1 MVNNILWQV
10 SHSIKQNKNH
20 GNRQRYEMGLPTFN
34 QSNKTFEKNKP
45 FFFQKILNIWYIYK
59 YLSEVQCT
67 KLRYVK
73 KKPPDIFTT
82 YSNQKS

>member
-1 MVNNILWQV
+1 MEIDNDMKWTCQ
-10 SHSIKQNKNH
+10 HS
-20 GNRQRYEMGLPTFN
+20 TN
-34 QSNKTFEKNKP
+34 QTKLLRI
-45 FFFQKILNIWYIYK
+45 FFFQKILNIWYIYQ

-82 YSNQKS
+82 YSNQKSNNKLNLSFIV

>member
-1 MVNNILWQV
+1 MEIDDMKWTCQ
-10 SHSIKQNKNH
+10 HS
-20 GNRQRYEMGLPTFN
+20 TN
-34 QSNKTFEKNKP
+34 QTKLLRI
-45 FFFQKILNIWYIYK
+45 FFFQKILNIWYIYQ

-82 YSNQKS
+82 YSNQKSNNKLNLSFIV

>member
-1 MVNNILWQV
+1 METDNDMKWACQ
-10 SHSIKQNKNH
+10 HSTNQTKLLKKINK
-20 GNRQRYEMGLPTFN
+20 
-34 QSNKTFEKNKP
+34 

-73 KKPPDIFTT
+73 KTHLI
-82 YSNQKS
+82 YSQHIQTKNHN

>member
-1 MVNNILWQV
+1 MEIDNDMKWTCQ
-10 SHSIKQNKNH
+10 HS
-20 GNRQRYEMGLPTFN
+20 TN
-34 QSNKTFEKNKP
+34 QTKLLRI
-45 FFFQKILNIWYIYK
+45 FFFQKILIIWYIYQ

-82 YSNQKS
+82 YSNQKSNNKLNLSFIV

>member
-1 MVNNILWQV
+1 MEIDNDMKWTCQ
-10 SHSIKQNKNH
+10 HSTNQTKLLKKINK
-20 GNRQRYEMGLPTFN
+20 
-34 QSNKTFEKNKP
+34 

-73 KKPPDIFTT
+73 KNPPDIFTT
-82 YSNQKS
+82 YSYQKS